1 MLAGTGFNLAVA
13 SRGLTAFNLGGV
25 AGAIAAALLIGKLG
39 AKPVLLAC
47 AGGAVLTAMWFRIVP
62 LDIADPSMLVVGL
75 AIAGSFINAV
85 QSSLFALAAHV
96 YVSQV
101 RASGSGAVIGVG
113 RIGAVLS
120 SFLGA
125 TVLQMGGN
133 DAFFSLIAI
142 TKAVTFI
149 ALTLL
154 DRHIAKS
161 T

>member
-1 MLAGTGFNLAVA
+1 M
-13 SRGLTAFNLGGV
+13 TAWWLRV
-25 AGAIAAALLIGKLG
+25 
-39 AKPVLLAC
+39 
-47 AGGAVLTAMWFRIVP
+47 VP
-62 LDIADPSMLVVGL
+62 LDIADSSTLVVGL
-75 AIAGSFINAV
+75 AIAGAFINAV
-85 QSSLFALAAHV
+85 QSSLFAVAAHV

-101 RASGSGAVIGVG
+101 RATGSGAAIGVG

-125 TVLQMGGN
+125 AVLQMGGS

-142 TKAVTFI
+142 TMAVTFI
-149 ALTLL
+149 ALALL

>member
-1 MLAGTGFNLAVA
+1 
-13 SRGLTAFNLGGV
+13 
-25 AGAIAAALLIGKLG
+25 
-39 AKPVLLAC
+39 
-47 AGGAVLTAMWFRIVP
+47 
-62 LDIADPSMLVVGL
+62 MLVVGL

-101 RASGSGAVIGVG
+101 RATGSGAAIGVG

-125 TVLQMGGN
+125 AVLQLGGN

-142 TKAVTFI
+142 TMAVTFI